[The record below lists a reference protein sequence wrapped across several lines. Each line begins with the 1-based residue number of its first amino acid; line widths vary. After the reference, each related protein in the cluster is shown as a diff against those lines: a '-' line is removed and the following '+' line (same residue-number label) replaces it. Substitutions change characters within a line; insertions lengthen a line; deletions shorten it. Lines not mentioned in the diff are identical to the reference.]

1 MVAVESLIQAI
12 VSGLL
17 VGGLYAIVSV
27 GLSLIFGV
35 MRIVNLAHGD
45 LMILAA
51 YSTYWVALITGINPF
66 IVMGIVVPGFF
77 FLGVALQRYMIQRAI
92 ARPEFT
98 IRNSVLITWG
108 LSLLLMNSQTIAWTG
123 NLRTIVLPE
132 SLGFAGVNIGGVF
145 VSFTEILILSG
156 AIVIV
161 VIFHLMLHRTN
172 LGRAIRACTQDR
184 EAAAILGVNF
194 ARIAY
199 ITFGLSILSAA
210 VGGIL
215 YGYSSYFFP
224 SLGIDFTIKAFAVIV
239 LGGMGSIGGALMG
252 GLLLGTVESLT
263 SLYVGAQFSFA
274 VSFFVLVATLIV
286 KPSGLF
292 GKEVK

>member
-1 MVAVESLIQAI
+1 MVAIESLVQAI

-51 YSTYWVALITGINPF
+51 YSTYWIAQLTGIDPF
-66 IVMGIVVPGFF
+66 VAMGIVVPGFF
-77 FLGVALQRYMIQRAI
+77 FIGIALQRYMIGRAI
-92 ARPEFT
+92 ATPKFAT
-98 IRNSVLITWG
+98 RNSILITWG
-108 LSLLLMNSQTIAWTG
+108 LSLLLMNGETIAWTG
-123 NLRTIVLPE
+123 NLRTIVLPG
-132 SLGFAGVNIGGVF
+132 SLQFAGLSVGGVF
-145 VSFTEILILSG
+145 ISLTQTLIL
-156 AIVIV
+156 AAAVIIVIL
-161 VIFHLMLHRTN
+161 FHFMLHRTN

-184 EAAAILGVNF
+184 EAAAILGINF
-194 ARIAY
+194 GRIAY

-224 SLGIDFTIKAFAVIV
+224 SLGVDFTIKAFAVIV
-239 LGGMGSIGGALMG
+239 LGGMGSIGGALVG
-252 GLLLGTVESLT
+252 GLALGSVEALT
-263 SLYVGAQFSFA
+263 SLFIGQQFSFA
-274 VSFFVLVATLIV
+274 VSFFVLIVTLIV
-286 KPSGLF
+286 RPGGLF